1 MRSLEIVGSACRRAS
16 SAMYSCRLERNVSET
31 TMRAAAPSWTAAVK
45 ALSISLSVPA
55 LTRTMSSPR
64 AVRCRLRGLDFDL
77 RNRHA
82 ARAQQQGDLGRG
94 RKNLSHQLQPL
105 WQELLAERCHPGD
118 VSSGPVPTGDEPKLD
133 GIFGGCEDDW
143 DSLGRRPCRRG
154 GGVTVNGDDDRD
166 IATGKIGRHLRQ
178 SIKLTCCRAI
188 IDGKVLALDKSGL
201 AQAAAES
208 VFSRQY
214 GIKDPDHRV
223 VYPR

>member
-64 AVRCRLRGLDFDL
+64 RYAAACAAWISTCE
-77 RNRHA
+77 NRHA
-82 ARAQQQGDLGRG
+82 ARVQQQGDLGRG

-105 WQELLAERCHPGD
+105 WQELLAERCDPGD

-133 GIFGGCEDDW
+133 RISSGCEDDW
-143 DSLGRRPCRRG
+143 DSLGRRHCRPG
-154 GGVTVNGDDDRD
+154 GWVTVNGDDDRD

-223 VYPR
+223 AYPR

>member
-1 MRSLEIVGSACRRAS
+1 MRSLEMLRIACRRAS
-16 SAMYSCRLERNVSET
+16 SAMYSCRLGRNVSQT
-31 TMRAAAPSWTAAVK
+31 TMRAAAPSSTAAVK

-64 AVRCRLRGLDFDL
+64 RYAAACAAWISTCETAMLPGLNSKATL
-77 RNRHA
+77 VA
-82 ARAQQQGDLGRG
+82 G

-105 WQELLAERCHPGD
+105 WQELLAERCDPGD
-118 VSSGPVPTGDEPKLD
+118 VSSAPVPTGDEPKLD
-133 GIFGGCEDDW
+133 GISGGCEDDW
-143 DSLGRRPCRRG
+143 DSLGRRHCRPG

-223 VYPR
+223 AYPR